1 MPHSVCKSKHMRCK
15 QHCFCCRLTPN
26 TGSQFIRC
34 PISIDETSLCTQ
46 MALASKAKV
55 DSMTNLATVA
65 FKEGNFQ
72 DCFKWCDKALR

>member
-1 MPHSVCKSKHMRCK
+1 MPSYTCILCIQAASSTASAATQV
-15 QHCFCCRLTPN
+15 
-26 TGSQFIRC
+26 GSQFTTW
-34 PISIDETSLCTQ
+34 PASADEAGLCAQ

>member
-1 MPHSVCKSKHMRCK
+1 MRHCCK
-15 QHCFCCRLTPN
+15 QHCCCCKMTRYV
-26 TGSQFIRC
+26 GSSQSITC
-34 PISIDETSLCTQ
+34 PVSVEEVSLCTQ
-46 MALASKAKV
+46 MALAGKAKV

>member
-1 MPHSVCKSKHMRCK
+1 MTHCTGGDYTTCPVSVREV
-15 QHCFCCRLTPN
+15 
-26 TGSQFIRC
+26 G
-34 PISIDETSLCTQ
+34 LCAQ

-65 FKEGNFQ
+65 FKEDNFQ